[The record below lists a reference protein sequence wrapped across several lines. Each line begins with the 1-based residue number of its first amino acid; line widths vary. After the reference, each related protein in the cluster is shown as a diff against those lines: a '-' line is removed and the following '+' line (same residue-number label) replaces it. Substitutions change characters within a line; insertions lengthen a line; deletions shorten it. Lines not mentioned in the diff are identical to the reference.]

1 MSDVENK
8 IEELKEL
15 RNSLMNKSAS
25 LDSALLSMD
34 EYLIA
39 NLRVQIVKA
48 TKKIDASIDEL
59 NKFLQIMK
67 NNKKW

>member
-1 MSDVENK
+1 
-8 IEELKEL
+8 
-15 RNSLMNKSAS
+15 
-25 LDSALLSMD
+25 MD

>member
-1 MSDVENK
+1 MNDVENK